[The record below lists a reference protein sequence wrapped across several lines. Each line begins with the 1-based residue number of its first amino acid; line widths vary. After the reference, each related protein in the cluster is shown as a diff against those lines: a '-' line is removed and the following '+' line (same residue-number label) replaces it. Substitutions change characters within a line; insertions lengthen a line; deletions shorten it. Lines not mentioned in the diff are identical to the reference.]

1 MERVEERRRH
11 SATRSDAS
19 CAAAIAKARQASPR
33 RRPRDVRAR
42 WLLVLRAL
50 VRAAGAPPATR
61 NFARAAAQP
70 RSRLAQ
76 WLEKHRPKEIKDI
89 VGNKETV
96 GRLEVLAEQGN
107 MPNLI
112 LSGPP
117 GTGKTTSVLAL
128 ARQLL
133 GDAYKEGV
141 LELNASD
148 DRGIDVVRNRIK
160 AFAQKKVTLPPGK
173 HKVVVLDE
181 ADSMTE
187 GAQQAMRRTM
197 EIYSSTTRFAL
208 ACNMSDKIIEPIQS
222 RCAVLRFS
230 KLTDEQVLKRLQE
243 VLQAE
248 EAPHND
254 AGLEALIFSAEG
266 DMRQALN
273 NAQATHSGFGFISSD
288 NVFQVCDQ
296 PQPLFVRRALQAC
309 IAADYA
315 TAFGIF
321 EELHEKGY
329 CGLDIIGSLFKLTK
343 AEDFPEELKLEFIK
357 EIGFA
362 HMRVLDGLDTMLQI
376 AGLAAKLCCQAQA
389 KGAGKA

>member
-1 MERVEERRRH
+1 M
-11 SATRSDAS
+11 
-19 CAAAIAKARQASPR
+19 
-33 RRPRDVRAR
+33 
-42 WLLVLRAL
+42 
-50 VRAAGAPPATR
+50 
-61 NFARAAAQP
+61 
-70 RSRLAQ
+70 
-76 WLEKHRPKEIKDI
+76 
-89 VGNKETV
+89 GNKETV

-266 DMRQALN
+266 APPRNSAQFGAILRHYFDAAPTPSGDMRQALN